1 MTAPTNQRLDGLD
14 LARFLALGGMML
26 VNFRLAMHP
35 PKGSPWLEAFF
46 HFFEGK
52 ASATFVSLAGLGLV
66 LATRSKHTWE
76 AYGWVTRRAL
86 FLLVA
91 GMLNLLVFPAD
102 IIHYYAAY
110 FILALPWLKAGRTAM
125 AAGIVAVAAV
135 STYLLLTFD
144 YGEGWNWNT
153 LTYDALWTL
162 EGSVRN
168 LLFNGF
174 HPVLPWL
181 AFFLTGML
189 MARLPLQLARVHRG
203 MVFTGILL
211 CLFAELVSHLG
222 RHSPIAWTLNTSP
235 MPPGIAY
242 LLTGIGSASIVIG
255 SCLLISSNWAA
266 GPWRFLL
273 PAGRMTLTL
282 YLAHILVGMGTLEA
296 VGALDGTR
304 SLAATAAVSMGFLAA
319 STLAARLWSLKFS
332 QGPVESLMRFVTRS
346 RGAPTKQTAG
356 NYNKENPDE

>member
-35 PKGSPWLEAFF
+35 PKGSAWLEAFF

-66 LATRSKHTWE
+66 LATTSKSTLE
-76 AYGWVTRRAL
+76 AYSWVTRRAL

-91 GMLNLLVFPAD
+91 GLLNLLVFPAD

-110 FILALPWLKAGRTAM
+110 FILALPWLKAGKTAL
-125 AAGIVAVAAV
+125 AAGIVAVAVV
-135 STYLLLTFD
+135 STCLLLTFD
-144 YGEGWNWNT
+144 YGEGWDWNT
-153 LTYDALWTL
+153 LSYDSLWTL
-162 EGSVRN
+162 EGFVRN

-189 MARLPLQLARVHRG
+189 MARLPLHLARVQLG
-203 MVFTGILL
+203 MVFGGIFL
-211 CLFAELVSHLG
+211 CLLAGLVSHLG
-222 RHSPIAWTLNTSP
+222 RHSAIAWTLHTSP

-242 LLTGIGSASIVIG
+242 LLTGMGSATIVIG
-255 SCLLISSNWAA
+255 ACLLVSSNRAA

-296 VGALDGTR
+296 VGALDGSR
-304 SLAATAAVSMGFLAA
+304 SLAATTVFSVGFLVA
-319 STLAARLWSLKFS
+319 STLAAHLWSLKFS
-332 QGPVESLMRFVTRS
+332 QGPVESLMRFVTGSRS
-346 RGAPTKQTAG
+346 NQAHRK
-356 NYNKENPDE
+356 NSNKDKPDE

>member
-1 MTAPTNQRLDGLD
+1 
-14 LARFLALGGMML
+14 
-26 VNFRLAMHP
+26 
-35 PKGSPWLEAFF
+35 
-46 HFFEGK
+46 
-52 ASATFVSLAGLGLV
+52 
-66 LATRSKHTWE
+66 
-76 AYGWVTRRAL
+76 
-86 FLLVA
+86 
-91 GMLNLLVFPAD
+91 MLNLLVFPAD

-110 FILALPWLKAGRTAM
+110 FILALPWLKAGRMAL
-125 AAGIVAVAAV
+125 AAGVVAVAAV

-153 LTYDALWTL
+153 LTYDSLWTL

-189 MARLPLQLARVHRG
+189 MARLPLQLARAHWG
-203 MVFTGILL
+203 MVFTGIFL

-242 LLTGIGSASIVIG
+242 LLTGVGSASIVIG
-255 SCLLISSNWAA
+255 GCLLIASKRAG
-266 GPWRFLL
+266 GPWRLLL

-304 SLAATAAVSMGFLAA
+304 SLVETTVVSVGFLAV

-332 QGPVESLMRFVTRS
+332 QGPVELLMRFVTRS
-346 RGAPTKQTAG
+346 RSELTQADRGKPKQGKTR
-356 NYNKENPDE
+356 

>member
-66 LATRSKHTWE
+66 LATTSKSTLE
-76 AYGWVTRRAL
+76 AYSWVTRRAL

-91 GMLNLLVFPAD
+91 GLLNLLVFPAD

-110 FILALPWLKAGRTAM
+110 FILALPWLKAGRTAL
-125 AAGIVAVAAV
+125 AAGIVTVAAV
-135 STYLLLTFD
+135 STYLLLTLD
-144 YGEGWNWNT
+144 YGEGWDWNT
-153 LTYDALWTL
+153 LTYDSLWTL
-162 EGSVRN
+162 EGFVRN

-189 MARLPLQLARVHRG
+189 MARLPLHLVRIQLA
-203 MVFTGILL
+203 MVFGGIFL
-211 CLFAELVSHLG
+211 CLLAELVSHLG
-222 RHSPIAWTLNTSP
+222 RHSAIAWTLHTSP

-242 LLTGIGSASIVIG
+242 LLTGVQRHHRH
-255 SCLLISSNWAA
+255 
-266 GPWRFLL
+266 WRV
-273 PAGRMTLTL
+273 PAGL
-282 YLAHILVGMGTLEA
+282 IEPGGGTMEIPASRRPHDADALPGPHPSWHGHAGGGRRAGRLPKSCSDYRLFGRIPRRLNPRGPLLESEVFA
-296 VGALDGTR
+296 GAG
-304 SLAATAAVSMGFLAA
+304 
-319 STLAARLWSLKFS
+319 
-332 QGPVESLMRFVTRS
+332 
-346 RGAPTKQTAG
+346 
-356 NYNKENPDE
+356 